1 MFFSGSMSMREEVS
15 MVGGN
20 GLVFNMMDD
29 VIFVNFGED
38 YIFIFFMIV
47 IIVVM
52 IVGNIFVV

>member
-1 MFFSGSMSMREEVS
+1 MSMREEVS

-52 IVGNIFVV
+52 IVGNMFVV